1 MLNWKSLIQK
11 KPIIVIGPLILVVTA
26 TTAWGFGQQKPIIMP
41 QQQAVSKQVIAEN
54 ILTEG
59 KKEIEKAEEKTPEKP
74 KILTHKIQQ
83 GETLGGIAE
92 QYNVDID
99 TIISCNEAL
108 NPRRLKI
115 GQELKILSVKGV
127 VHQVEKGETLWD
139 ITRNYKIKTQ
149 TVLAANSINDESKLK
164 IGQELILPG
173 AKPAVIKKSS
183 NKKNTA
189 GNSQVYMASRSN
201 RSFNYPTKGR
211 ITSPFGYRWGR
222 QHTGIDIAAPKG
234 TPVYASASGRVIYA
248 GWKGG
253 YGKCIMIDHGN
264 GIQTLYGHNSVLVVS
279 KGTQVKSGQQIAK
292 MGSTGNSTGPHVH
305 FEVRIK
311 GKPVNPANYLH

>member
-1 MLNWKSLIQK
+1 MLNWKSLIRK
-11 KPIIVIGPLILVVTA
+11 KPIIVIGPLILIVTA
-26 TTAWGFGQQKPIIMP
+26 TTAWSFGEQNPTLMS
-41 QQQAVSKQVIAEN
+41 QQQEMSKQVITEN
-54 ILTEG
+54 KLTED
-59 KKEIEKAEEKTPEKP
+59 KEVVEKTVEKP
-74 KILTHKIQQ
+74 KILTHEIQQ

-92 QYNVDID
+92 QYDVDVD
-99 TIISCNEAL
+99 TLLSCNKGL
-108 NPRRLKI
+108 DPRRLKI
-115 GQELKILSVKGV
+115 GKELKILSVKGV
-127 VHQVEKGETLWD
+127 VHNVEKGETLWD
-139 ITRNYKIKTQ
+139 IVRRYKIETKA
-149 TVLAANSINDESKLK
+149 VLAANNINDESKLK

-173 AKPAVIKKSS
+173 AKPVVIKKSS
-183 NKKNTA
+183 NKNNRA
-189 GNSQVYMASRSN
+189 GSSEVYMASRSS

-222 QHTGIDIAAPKG
+222 KHTGIDIAAPKG
-234 TPVYASASGRVIYA
+234 TPVYASASGRVTYA

-292 MGSTGNSTGPHVH
+292 IGSTGNSTGPHVH

-311 GKPVNPANYLH
+311 GTPVNPANYLR